1 MWGKLKKGN
10 RMDREPST
18 YSDGTKYVGEFKNG
32 VNQGQ
37 GTLTFPDGSKKVGEF
52 REYKSWNTIYYD
64 NDGKIIGRYVKGEY
78 MEE

>member
-10 RMDREPST
+10 RMDREPLT

-64 NDGKIIGRYVKGEY
+64 NNGKNHWKVL
-78 MEE
+78 